1 MDKIT
6 DKQIYDFISY
16 EILDTSTWL
25 DLDNP
30 NLTHLAETAC
40 QHFDDFHYINY
51 TDPIIP
57 IRYFDIAFDVSETLA
72 SVGYFDEHENSD
84 DNVTWFYSTHFGFF
98 GHQHQKLI

>member
-1 MDKIT
+1 MKKIT

-25 DLDNP
+25 GFDEP
-30 NLTHLAETAC
+30 NLTYLAETAC
-40 QHFDDFHYINY
+40 QHFDDYINND
-51 TDPIIP
+51 TIP
-57 IRYFDIAFDVSETLA
+57 IRYFDIAFDVSEILA

-98 GHQHQKLI
+98 GHQYQKLI